1 MEEKTTTCVN
11 LKTGDGE
18 DKYVCGNCGTVFHI
32 EDEEVRKQIAY
43 CPVCGYKF
51 MEVKPL

>member
-11 LKTGDGE
+11 LITGDRE
-18 DKYVCGNCGTVFHI
+18 DRYVCGNCGTVFYI
-32 EDEEVRKQIAY
+32 EDEEVRKQISY

-51 MEVKPL
+51 VEVKPL